1 MLHCDIARHICAFI
15 RGFIEKWEDRAMRV
29 KHTVAA
35 IAALLVLSGC
45 DDAQTEAQQGAAP
58 PPPTVTVATPLV
70 KELIEFDEVTGRFEA
85 VEDVIIRARVTG
97 YVDSINFEDGQ
108 IVEAGQV
115 LFTIDPR
122 TYQADVAG
130 ARADL
135 IAAETSQKLAA
146 SELARL
152 SKLTSGRTVTESA
165 LDTARQEKD
174 SADANVAA
182 ARAALALA
190 QLNVDFSTV
199 KSPVSGRISNSRVD
213 VGDLVIGDANP
224 TELTR
229 VVSLDPMHFV
239 FDLSERDYLGY
250 QRARSTGEMANAR
263 GSEVMVQLNLS
274 DESDWAREGRIDF
287 VDNVVDKG
295 TGTIRLRAVVPNTDG
310 VLTPGLFGRLR
321 LPGSPLYDAILVP
334 DSAIMSDQAQKLLLA
349 VKDDGTVEAKHVK
362 LGPREF
368 GLRII
373 RSGIEPTDKIVING
387 LQRARPGQAVTPQDG
402 EITLPTDNQ

>member
-1 MLHCDIARHICAFI
+1 
-15 RGFIEKWEDRAMRV
+15 
-29 KHTVAA
+29 VA
-35 IAALLVLSGC
+35 S
-45 DDAQTEAQQGAAP
+45 
-58 PPPTVTVATPLV
+58 PLV

-182 ARAALALA
+182 ARAALARA

-287 VDNVVDKG
+287 VDNVVD
-295 TGTIRLRAVVPNTDG
+295 
-310 VLTPGLFGRLR
+310 
-321 LPGSPLYDAILVP
+321 
-334 DSAIMSDQAQKLLLA
+334 
-349 VKDDGTVEAKHVK
+349 
-362 LGPREF
+362 
-368 GLRII
+368 
-373 RSGIEPTDKIVING
+373 
-387 LQRARPGQAVTPQDG
+387 
-402 EITLPTDNQ
+402 

>member
-1 MLHCDIARHICAFI
+1 
-15 RGFIEKWEDRAMRV
+15 MRV
-29 KHTVAA
+29 INTVAA
-35 IAALLVLSGC
+35 VAALLIIAGC
-45 DDAQTEAQQGAAP
+45 DESNNQAQQGGAP
-58 PPPTVTVATPLV
+58 PPPAVTVATPLV
-70 KELIEFDEVTGRFEA
+70 KKLIEYDEVTGRFEA
-85 VEDVIIRARVTG
+85 VEDVIVRARVTG
-97 YVDSINFEDGQ
+97 YVENINFEDGQ
-108 IVEAGQV
+108 TVEAGQV
-115 LFTIDPR
+115 LFSIDPR

-174 SADANVAA
+174 AADANVAA
-182 ARAALALA
+182 ARAVLARA

-199 KSPVSGRISNSRVD
+199 KSPISGRISNSRVD
-213 VGDLVIGDANP
+213 VGDLVLGDANP

-229 VVSLDPMHFV
+229 VVALDPMYFV

-250 QRARSTGEMANAR
+250 QRSHSTGAMANAR
-263 GSEVMVQLNLS
+263 DAGVQVQLNLS
-274 DESDWAREGRIDF
+274 DESDWAREGVIDF
-287 VDNVVDKG
+287 VDNVVDDG
-295 TGTIRLRAVVPNTDG
+295 TGTIRMRAIVPNTDG

-334 DSAIMSDQAQKLLLA
+334 DSAVLSDQAQKLLLT
-349 VKDDGTVEAKHVK
+349 VDSDGKVAAKPVR
-362 LGPREF
+362 LGPRAF

-373 RSGIEPTDKIVING
+373 RSGIEATDRVVIAG
-387 LQRARPGQAVTPQDG
+387 LQKARPGQQVSPQDG
-402 EITLPTDNQ
+402 EITLPTDKQ